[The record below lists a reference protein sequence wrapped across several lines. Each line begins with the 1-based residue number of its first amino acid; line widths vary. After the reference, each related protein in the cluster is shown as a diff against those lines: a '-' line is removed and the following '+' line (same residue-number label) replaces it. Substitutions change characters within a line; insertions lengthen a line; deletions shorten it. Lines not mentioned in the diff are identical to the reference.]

1 MNPIKI
7 IREVMRLLSSF
18 FEILYDIIIIINNTI
33 PKIDKSIINKSEN
46 SAVDSIKYH

>member
-7 IREVMRLLSSF
+7 MREVMRLLSSF

-46 SAVDSIKYH
+46 SAVYSIKYH